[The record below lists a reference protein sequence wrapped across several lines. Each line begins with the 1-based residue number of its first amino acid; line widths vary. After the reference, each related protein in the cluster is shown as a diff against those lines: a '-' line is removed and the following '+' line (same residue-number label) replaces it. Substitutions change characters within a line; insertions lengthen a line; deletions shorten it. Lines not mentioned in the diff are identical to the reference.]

1 MRDFLHIFIIISEV
15 LLLNFTCAST
25 LRVRRE
31 NMKVR
36 INATDD
42 TIILKFMRPHVDT
55 KLEGYILG
63 YGSSMFSKQFIQ
75 LPKNGEPYETE
86 IDAEPK
92 YLIAVKQVKANEV
105 KKDCTAK
112 VTLEKP
118 LHLVIGSVTPTSVL
132 LSWGTLLKTPYTDTD
147 LDDCIEEGQ
156 FTVRY
161 RENEP
166 SKQWNYQTCPTTST
180 VIDNLKPDTP
190 YEFCVR
196 ADTISTAWSPPVMHN
211 TADVDIHKLL
221 EEKPAENRSR
231 PEEPMIKI
239 PQASLPPV
247 PGTGSDDIT
256 SPPPEDSLCL
266 TQTFFLTLMR
276 QPTSK
281 TANTF
286 QSQQSTTSPL
296 SRTSQQHHHT
306 TQSTTSTIETKPSTE
321 ILSSTTISTKIQ
333 PSTTKIHLS
342 QSKTLPSTTET
353 QPSTTNIKLSTT
365 ETQTSTTKSHPSIP
379 EIVSSKINTQLKTNH
394 LKMTKFHSISQLQ
407 PTTSQ
412 PQSTT
417 QSQPSIMQST
427 VQLHVKT
434 AQYQPQTTPQKPSS
448 TNFRTTQQALSE
460 GQHKHSTNPQSQP
473 STTKSQ
479 PIITQSQTR
488 TTQPST
494 IQSQPIISQP
504 QPRTTQ
510 PSTVQ
515 LHVKTAQ
522 YKPQTTPQKHS
533 STKPRATTEKP
544 RKSHH
549 KHSTNPQSQPNTT
562 KSQAIITPPQPIT
575 VQPQN
580 RTTQPQSKTTE
591 VQNSI
596 TQTQKSTVKQPSTS
610 TSMPF
615 TTPRTTQMPKL
626 SQPRKMQQKSSTA
639 QPLVGTIQ
647 QQILTK
653 QNTITEQGTLIFTQ
667 PWTTKKQANKIQQ
680 PTTSQENIYMTK
692 RQPTLIKPKS
702 TQESNTYYKVS
713 TTTEHQRTVNT
724 NLFLSTPLILPK
736 PKTSTQKSIILQH
749 TTSQN
754 PPYDNNDTPSAI
766 DVVTRLWKQP
776 QRSTTFQHQAVP
788 DHQPT
793 SSTIQYYNT
802 SHLQYDKTESTPKS
816 KPYVTNS
823 PHSPTE
829 HVPDVSIQPFNSKL
843 VPTAKSN
850 VNQNSPRAEKQAE
863 AVNKMLQLN
872 KAAPSETQ
880 DGQPSPTPALVKEV
894 TIKNKGHSGEDHK
907 GLSMTKSSEQILGP
921 KWSRTPKKKGPN
933 QVEKPIDKADKVT
946 DLKQLEMDT
955 LLSMKPHAAPATEVP
970 DYQKPTPT
978 STPIFAFNGSHFDN
992 FSVFSSVPVSDVDVM
1007 GKKRFVAPH
1016 VIYKTDKRPE
1026 EPCSVTHSLSFFPDE
1041 EVGDINVTG
1050 PPKNP
1055 PSNLTVVTVEGCPS
1069 FVILDWEKTD
1079 NETTEYEVT
1088 SSTKGPNGKEVS
1100 VLTTNQTHTAVE
1112 NLKPESS
1119 YEFTVTPKNELGS
1132 GPPSE
1137 PVTFSTESA
1146 DPRVSEIPTGKNAIW
1161 SSFPFKADSYSECNG
1176 RQYVKRTWYRK
1187 FVGIQLCNS
1196 LRYKIY
1202 LSDSLKGKFYTIG
1215 DQTGYGE
1222 DHCQFVDSFLDGRTG
1237 GPLPPNQLP
1246 PTQGYFRAVRQ
1257 EPVKFGLI
1265 GGNSHIN
1272 YVAWYECGIP
1282 IPGSW

>member
-1 MRDFLHIFIIISEV
+1 MRNFLHIFIIISEV
-15 LLLNFTCAST
+15 LILNFICAST
-25 LRVRRE
+25 LRVQRE

-42 TIILKFMRPHVDT
+42 TIILKFMRPHMDA

-105 KKDCTAK
+105 KKHCTEK

-132 LSWGTLLKTPYTDTD
+132 LSWGTLLKTPYTETD
-147 LDDCIEEGQ
+147 LDDCIEEGE

-190 YEFCVR
+190 YEFGVR
-196 ADTISTAWSPPVMHN
+196 ADIDTISGAWSPPVMHN

-221 EEKPAENRSR
+221 EEKPAENRVR
-231 PEEPMIKI
+231 PQEPIIKT
-239 PQASLPPV
+239 PQAFLPPV
-247 PGTGSDDIT
+247 PGRGILRNLSSSASVTCHSAHTVIRNG
-256 SPPPEDSLCL
+256 
-266 TQTFFLTLMR
+266 
-276 QPTSK
+276 
-281 TANTF
+281 TARGCV
-286 QSQQSTTSPL
+286 PAV
-296 SRTSQQHHHT
+296 
-306 TQSTTSTIETKPSTE
+306 TKPHRMRVT
-321 ILSSTTISTKIQ
+321 
-333 PSTTKIHLS
+333 P
-342 QSKTLPSTTET
+342 
-353 QPSTTNIKLSTT
+353 
-365 ETQTSTTKSHPSIP
+365 
-379 EIVSSKINTQLKTNH
+379 INRNNSLK
-394 LKMTKFHSISQLQ
+394 
-407 PTTSQ
+407 
-412 PQSTT
+412 
-417 QSQPSIMQST
+417 
-427 VQLHVKT
+427 
-434 AQYQPQTTPQKPSS
+434 
-448 TNFRTTQQALSE
+448 
-460 GQHKHSTNPQSQP
+460 
-473 STTKSQ
+473 
-479 PIITQSQTR
+479 
-488 TTQPST
+488 
-494 IQSQPIISQP
+494 
-504 QPRTTQ
+504 
-510 PSTVQ
+510 
-515 LHVKTAQ
+515 
-522 YKPQTTPQKHS
+522 
-533 STKPRATTEKP
+533 RA
-544 RKSHH
+544 
-549 KHSTNPQSQPNTT
+549 
-562 KSQAIITPPQPIT
+562 
-575 VQPQN
+575 
-580 RTTQPQSKTTE
+580 
-591 VQNSI
+591 
-596 TQTQKSTVKQPSTS
+596 
-610 TSMPF
+610 
-615 TTPRTTQMPKL
+615 
-626 SQPRKMQQKSSTA
+626 
-639 QPLVGTIQ
+639 
-647 QQILTK
+647 
-653 QNTITEQGTLIFTQ
+653 
-667 PWTTKKQANKIQQ
+667 
-680 PTTSQENIYMTK
+680 
-692 RQPTLIKPKS
+692 
-702 TQESNTYYKVS
+702 KV
-713 TTTEHQRTVNT
+713 
-724 NLFLSTPLILPK
+724 
-736 PKTSTQKSIILQH
+736 
-749 TTSQN
+749 
-754 PPYDNNDTPSAI
+754 
-766 DVVTRLWKQP
+766 
-776 QRSTTFQHQAVP
+776 
-788 DHQPT
+788 
-793 SSTIQYYNT
+793 
-802 SHLQYDKTESTPKS
+802 
-816 KPYVTNS
+816 
-823 PHSPTE
+823 
-829 HVPDVSIQPFNSKL
+829 
-843 VPTAKSN
+843 
-850 VNQNSPRAEKQAE
+850 
-863 AVNKMLQLN
+863 
-872 KAAPSETQ
+872 
-880 DGQPSPTPALVKEV
+880 
-894 TIKNKGHSGEDHK
+894 HSGEEHK
-907 GLSMTKSSEQILGP
+907 GLSMTKPSKQFLGP
-921 KWSRTPKKKGPN
+921 KRSRTAKKKGPN

-955 LLSMKPHAAPATEVP
+955 LLSLKPHVAPATEVP

-978 STPIFAFNGSHFDN
+978 STLIFAFNGSRFDN
-992 FSVFSSVPVSDVDVM
+992 SSVFSSVPVSDVDAM

-1055 PSNLTVVTVEGCPS
+1055 PSNLTVVTVEGCSS
-1069 FVILDWEKTD
+1069 FVILDWEKSD

-1100 VLTTNQTHTAVE
+1100 ILTTNQTHTAVE

-1132 GPPSE
+1132 GPSSD

-1265 GGNSHIN
+1265 GGSSHIN